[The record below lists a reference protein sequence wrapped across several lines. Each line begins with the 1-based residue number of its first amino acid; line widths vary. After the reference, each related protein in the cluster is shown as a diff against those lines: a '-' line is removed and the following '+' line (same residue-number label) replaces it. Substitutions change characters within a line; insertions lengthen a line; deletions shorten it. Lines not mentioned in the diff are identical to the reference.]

1 MALHLNKPAVRILG
15 IAESFKRSDISSR
28 LAGVVM
34 RSDLRIDGVAFSRI
48 KVGGEDATDGVFKIF
63 KELDREDINIILLN
77 GAIISWFNII
87 DLQAIFENLHIP
99 LLCLTYE
106 ESPGIE
112 KFIEEYFPNDEEK
125 MLRYRRLG
133 KREPIDLKTNY
144 RVYAR
149 PFGISLGEAKI
160 LLNKLTLDGR
170 VPEPLRVARLLAR
183 ASLHADEHDQELKKP
198 SE

>member
-1 MALHLNKPAVRILG
+1 MALHLNKPALRILG

-34 RSDLRIDGVAFSRI
+34 RSDLRIDGVAFSMI

-63 KELDREDINIILLN
+63 RELDREDINVILIN

-87 DLQAIFENLHIP
+87 DLQAIFESLHIP
-99 LLCLTYE
+99 VLCLTYE
-106 ESPGIE
+106 ESPGLE
-112 KFIEEYFPNDEEK
+112 KFIEEYFPNNEEK
-125 MLRYRRLG
+125 MQRYCRLG

-149 PFGISLGEAKI
+149 SFGISLSEARI

-183 ASLHADEHDQELKKP
+183 ASLYADEQIQDLRSKR
-198 SE
+198 

>member
-1 MALHLNKPAVRILG
+1 MP
-15 IAESFKRSDISSR
+15 
-28 LAGVVM
+28 
-34 RSDLRIDGVAFSRI
+34 
-48 KVGGEDATDGVFKIF
+48 
-63 KELDREDINIILLN
+63 
-77 GAIISWFNII
+77 
-87 DLQAIFENLHIP
+87 LHIR

-112 KFIEEYFPNDEEK
+112 KFIEKYFPNDEEK
-125 MLRYRRLG
+125 MQRYWRLG
-133 KREPIDLKTNY
+133 KREPIDLDTNY

-183 ASLHADEHDQELKKP
+183 ASLHADEQDQNQK
-198 SE
+198 SEQ